1 MCSLFCY
8 LIPWSIHAWL
18 SYWLL
23 HLAGWKV
30 MSRLP
35 DIKKYIIIVY
45 PHTSNWDFPIGL
57 FAAWALRMDV
67 TFLGKHTLFV
77 GPFGW
82 LFRALGG
89 YPVKRDERKN
99 MVSQVVELIES
110 RERISIALAPEGT
123 RKKTDHWK
131 SGFYHIALE
140 AKVPVVL
147 AYIDA
152 SRREI
157 GVGPTL
163 EMSGDK
169 ELDVQR
175 IRAFYQDKQ
184 GIRPELASEISLR

>member
-1 MCSLFCY
+1 M
-8 LIPWSIHAWL
+8 AWL

-23 HLAGWKV
+23 RLAGWKV
-30 MSRLP
+30 TSRLP

-82 LFRALGG
+82 LFRSLGG

-152 SRREI
+152 RRREI

-184 GIRPELASEISLR
+184 GIRPELASEICLR